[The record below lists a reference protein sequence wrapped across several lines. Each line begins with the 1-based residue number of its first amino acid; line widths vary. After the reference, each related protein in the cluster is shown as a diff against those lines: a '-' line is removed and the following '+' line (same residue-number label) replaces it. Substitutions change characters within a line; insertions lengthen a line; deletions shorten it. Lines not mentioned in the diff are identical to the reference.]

1 MILIAKWIVILFGVF
16 FISAGFLMLF
26 APEKARQFLRKAG
39 STNFINYA
47 ELTIRM
53 IPGLGLILY
62 SDFSKFP
69 EAFNICGWFIIAS
82 SLILCL
88 IPRQLHHNY
97 SLKCATILKPLYF
110 QLISPFSMLIGIV
123 IIYCTI

>member
-69 EAFNICGWFIIAS
+69 EAFKICGWFIIAS

-97 SLKCATILKPLYF
+97 SLKCATILKPMYF